1 MEELVPIIETD
12 STTTLDGI
20 EDWAKGDV
28 TPDSRNKIRLIRDIY
43 ATPKDREFAN
53 VVKRWDI
60 DWFWTVDTSGSA
72 HDALSR
78 QKEFYALNLVNAET
92 EQQLW
97 SYS

>member
-12 STTTLDGI
+12 STTSIEGI
-20 EDWAKGDV
+20 ELWANGNV
-28 TPDSRNKIRLIRDIY
+28 TPDSRNKLRLILDLY
-43 ATPKDREFAN
+43 ANSTNQEFAN
-53 VVKRWDI
+53 VSKRWDI
-60 DWFWTVDTSGSA
+60 DWFWTAEKSGSA
-72 HDALSR
+72 DDLLDK